1 MKLVFFV
8 KDDCGAC
15 KNAKDKVGFFLKKWG
30 ASDTVGIETISLS
43 TEDGLVE
50 AAMREV
56 ADIPTVLLEDDG
68 GEVARWTKRP
78 PTSKEL
84 RGSLGL

>member
-15 KNAKDKVGFFLKKWG
+15 KNAKEKVDFFLKKWG
-30 ASDTVGIETISLS
+30 AADSVGIETISVS

-68 GEVARWTKRP
+68 DEVARWTKRA
-78 PTSKEL
+78 PTSQEL

>member
-15 KNAKDKVGFFLKKWG
+15 KNAKEKVGFFLQKWG
-30 ASDTVGIETISLS
+30 ASDTVGTEVINLS

-50 AAMREV
+50 AAMRDV
-56 ADIPTVLLEDDG
+56 AEIPTIVLEDDG
-68 GEVARWTKRP
+68 DEVARWAKKA
-78 PTSKEL
+78 PTSEEL
-84 RGSLGL
+84 KGSLGL

>member
-8 KDDCGAC
+8 KEDCGAC
-15 KNAKDKVGFFLKKWG
+15 KNAKKKVDFFLEKWG
-30 ASDTVGIETISLS
+30 ASDSVDTEVVSLS

-56 ADIPTVLLEDDG
+56 AEIPTIVLEDG
-68 GEVARWTKRP
+68 GNEVARWTKTP
-78 PTSKEL
+78 PLSEEL
-84 RGSLGL
+84 RGRLGL